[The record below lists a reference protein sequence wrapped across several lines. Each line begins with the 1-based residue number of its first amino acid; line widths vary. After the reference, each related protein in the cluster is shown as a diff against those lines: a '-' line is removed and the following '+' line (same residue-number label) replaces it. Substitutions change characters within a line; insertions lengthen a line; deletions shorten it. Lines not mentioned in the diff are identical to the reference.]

1 MCIRDSYIIIPA
13 MLIDALVV
21 ACPPERLHDMK
32 FAAIQR
38 IRLEFFNPMDANDY
52 LHVQEKGFEVLGFG
66 AVWVLNCSDL
76 TVDVLSAA
84 EKETGGPVFVSPL
97 VPAPVASSPA
107 PTAFH
112 ALGCG
117 HGSASPPPV
126 PSVLP
131 LVPAVTECKTFTP
144 PGPASGAWRCVL
156 ELPNSFQPG
165 DGLRLVTEGE
175 RATKEAAAE
184 QACRLAFTRLLSTE
198 KG

>member
-1 MCIRDSYIIIPA
+1 MHRLPAGREICVLCLTRLGLSAAARRMAYYIIIPA
-13 MLIDALVV
+13 MLIDALVA

-38 IRLEFFNPMDANDY
+38 IRLDFFNPMDANDY

-84 EKETGGPVFVSPL
+84 EKETGGPVFVFPL

-112 ALGCG
+112 ALRCWHGYAGRHGARLCQRGCG
-117 HGSASPPPV
+117 VTLCKSAS
-126 PSVLP
+126 
-131 LVPAVTECKTFTP
+131 
-144 PGPASGAWRCVL
+144 G
-156 ELPNSFQPG
+156 SF
-165 DGLRLVTEGE
+165 R
-175 RATKEAAAE
+175 
-184 QACRLAFTRLLSTE
+184 STVSPRRH
-198 KG
+198 